1 MQFLGLEKI
10 SGKILTSQ
18 STTLQSTNQITNVE
32 TNLKEPLTSIQS
44 LALKPLLI
52 AALAVSIETPT
63 ENIIIRLGR
72 ISLLH

>member
-1 MQFLGLEKI
+1 M
-10 SGKILTSQ
+10 S
-18 STTLQSTNQITNVE
+18 V
-32 TNLKEPLTSIQS
+32 QS